1 MADKKIALDLEV
13 NIKKG
18 DMTLG
23 ELNKQLEDLG
33 TNIKEQK
40 AILIEFEKELI
51 DLDKIQSSTSKNDVS
66 MQQESNSLRKQLKE
80 AINDQKLAI
89 KELNN
94 EEAKAQGEAESYNKE
109 VKKSTELLDE
119 NTKAK
124 RENAKAQEEEGAEE
138 KKGIQIKAGLKKGIS
153 AVGTAFKAMGI
164 GLVVAGLKFLYD
176 ALSSNQK
183 VMDAV
188 STVTETISI
197 VMAKVVDVVTKVVEQ
212 VAKSSNGFEGLKNVM
227 LGLLRIAITPLQLA
241 FYSIKLGIEQS
252 QLAWE
257 QSFLGSK
264 DPATIKALTKSI
276 GETKDSIAEVS
287 KSALEA
293 GKQVGANL
301 GKAISEVGQVVTASA
316 EGISKISVSGAIAQA
331 KANVAIK
338 NSAQIAAAQ
347 QALLVEQYDRQAEKL
362 RQVRDEERNS
372 IEDRQKANEDLNKVL
387 DAQEKAMLAQAD
399 LQIAAALVER
409 NKNKNTE
416 TQTALIE
423 AQGNRLGVLAQIE
436 GLRSEQKANDL
447 ALDRERLELNKSLSM
462 SEAQLA
468 YERKKFDAEQIT
480 DKLKS
485 LEALR
490 DIEKQRQQ
498 DETLRLEGIIEATKK
513 GTQAEADALI
523 ALDEFKETSRQ
534 ANITAEA
541 AVLAEIEALNK
552 KGASDAIALQ
562 KSKVDLAM
570 STLTALSNLANAFA
584 DGDEQRQKKAFKLN
598 KAIGIG
604 QAIMSTAQAV
614 TGALSEP
621 SLIPGERFVKAG
633 IAAAVGATQIAT
645 IAKTQFNG
653 GSNSITQP
661 TLGSGGAG
669 AAPIGFTQN
678 LNNTQTPTTKVIV
691 TETDIRRAT
700 RNIDGIYSKAVVVE

>member
-23 ELNKQLEDLG
+23 ELNKQLEHLG
-33 TNIKEQK
+33 INIKEQK
-40 AILIEFEKELI
+40 AILVEFEKELI

-66 MQQESNSLRKQLKE
+66 MQEESNSLRKQLKE

-212 VAKSSNGFEGLKNVM
+212 VAKSSNGFDGLKNVM
-227 LGLLRIAITPLQLA
+227 LGLLRLAITPLQVA
-241 FYSIKLGIEQS
+241 FYGIKLGIQEA
-252 QLAWE
+252 QLIWE
-257 QSFLGSK
+257 KSWLGSGDTK
-264 DPATIKALTKSI
+264 KIKELTKGI
-276 GETKDSIAEVS
+276 DETKESLSEIA
-287 KSALEA
+287 KSAVAA
-293 GKQVGANL
+293 GSQVANNI
-301 GKAISEVGQVVTASA
+301 GKAINEVGQVVSASID
-316 EGISKISVSGAIAQA
+316 GVSKISLSGAIAQA

-338 NSAQIAAAQ
+338 NSAQTAAAT
-347 QALLVEQYDRQAEKL
+347 QALLVEEYDRQAEKL
-362 RQVRDEERNS
+362 RQIRDEERNS
-372 IEDRQKANEDLNKVL
+372 IEVRKKANDDLNLVL
-387 DAQEKAMLAQAD
+387 DKQEEALLSQAD
-399 LQIAAALVER
+399 LLIKAAKAEEA
-409 NKNKNTE
+409 KGKNTE
-416 TQTALIE
+416 TNTAKIE

-490 DIEKQRQQ
+490 DIEKQHQQ

-584 DGDEQRQKKAFKLN
+584 EGDEQRQKKAFKLN

-678 LNNTQTPTTKVIV
+678 LNTTQVPTTKVIV

-700 RNIDGIYSKAVVVE
+700 RNIDGIYNKAVVVE